1 MSVLDQVISS
11 DVPATERPNSK
22 PPATM
27 WDPFKGTVPF
37 QRQTFK
43 DPGKGIKVPA
53 KIQSFV
59 VTVLLLSAVGIMIGF
74 LWITAAYYA
83 GPALAISVLLLA
95 LFSWLSKE
103 HARERYRFFKVAE
116 RHGWGFVTVRPP
128 SDSDVTKKKSDG
140 TYERERRY
148 DPKIEPAYATVPDL
162 MRARFGQPIPTVV
175 RAIFWGRTR
184 RYDLPFWLA
193 AGSLQTF
200 GGPEAKRTGKDV
212 GYTFT
217 MVTAYRLDRDIGIRA
232 KLFAEPPVM
241 KNRKD
246 VQTES
251 VAFNDIFHISVTDDP
266 DGEASR
272 LPLIRTLTP
281 ALQTVLIDLW
291 ERYKAQVIIDGD
303 IVYLAGY
310 QTIMS
315 EDDDVLDDYLINL
328 IEDFAEAAQS
338 FKIYAE

>member
-1 MSVLDQVISS
+1 MSILENAVSPDA
-11 DVPATERPNSK
+11 ATAEHSHSK
-22 PPATM
+22 PTSTM
-27 WDPFKGTVPF
+27 WDPFKGSVPF
-37 QRQTFK
+37 QRETFK
-43 DPGKGIKVPA
+43 NPGKGIKIPA
-53 KIQSFV
+53 KVQSFV
-59 VTVLLLSAVGIMIGF
+59 VLLLLISVLGVLVGF
-74 LWITAAYYA
+74 VWITAAYYSV
-83 GPALAISVLLLA
+83 GPMVISAALLG
-95 LFSWLSKE
+95 LFTWLSKE
-103 HARERYRFFKVAE
+103 GARERYRFFKVSE
-116 RHGWGFVTVRPP
+116 RQGWAFTTVRPP
-128 SDSDVTKKKSDG
+128 SDSNVTKKKSDG
-140 TYERERRY
+140 TYKREQRY

-175 RAIFWGRTR
+175 RAIFWGRTQ

-200 GGPEAKRTGKDV
+200 GGPEAKRTGQDV

-217 MVTAYRLDRDIGIRA
+217 MVTAYQLDRDIGIRA

-251 VAFNDIFHISVTDDP
+251 VAFNEIFHISVTDDP
-266 DGEASR
+266 EGEASR

-291 ERYKAQVIIDGD
+291 HRYKAQVIIDRN

-315 EDDDVLDDYLINL
+315 DDDKVLEDCLTTL